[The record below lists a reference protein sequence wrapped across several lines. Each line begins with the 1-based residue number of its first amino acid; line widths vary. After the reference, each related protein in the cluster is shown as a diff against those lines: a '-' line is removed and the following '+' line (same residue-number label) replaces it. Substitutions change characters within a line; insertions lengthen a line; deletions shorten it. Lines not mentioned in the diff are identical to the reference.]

1 MKGLPIFPISLR
13 ISIPTILI
21 FCGGLLG
28 LTSFN
33 QEINEAYQKTEINT
47 KNYVQISAG
56 QTSRIL
62 DYLYRRANIEDAEI
76 TIISQLGSDP
86 NLNLVMLIN
95 DDDVVR
101 LSNRYELKN
110 EPVTKTQGVDYVE
123 KFGAVRKNL
132 SGDVLISADRSKL
145 IAMYPVILPLQ
156 PNELQSS
163 KVGVLFFEYD
173 LTRTKQIAFNDAL
186 KRSLF
191 FSGSLTIFCIGIWFF
206 FEITLTRRVSRLV
219 AVSNSLAEGKLDER
233 AGLTGSDELFQISV
247 AFDRMAGKIQDNAN
261 ILLRQNAVLQSQIE
275 ASIDG
280 ISIVDENRNIV
291 YYNQRICDLWR
302 IPVNIIETGD
312 DREFMKW
319 VLSNLVEPE
328 IFCAKIE
335 YLYENPHSSS
345 VDEVVL
351 KDGHIFDCY
360 STSVKSL
367 SGDFYYGRIWYFR
380 NITDRRKAEKL
391 IQQQAE
397 RERLL
402 REITQRI
409 RQSLDLVTIFNTAT
423 EEIREFL
430 NADRVG
436 VLKFD
441 PKSHNTQGEFVSESL
456 VDGVTSIVAI
466 SIDEH
471 CFGDKHTIYYQK
483 GRIQSLDDIYQANIK
498 GCYRELLESFQIR
511 ANMVVPLLNG
521 EDLWG
526 LLCIHQCYE
535 PRPWQQSEI
544 EFVQQIANQLAIAIQ
559 QANLFEQ
566 IQKELTERQQA
577 ESRLTESN
585 QQLAISNQELARTT
599 RLKDEFLAN
608 MVTINQQLAI
618 SNEELARATR
628 LKDEFL
634 ANMSHELRTP
644 LNAILGMSE
653 ALQEQVFGAINQEQK
668 ESLETIASSGKH
680 LLELINDILDV
691 AKIESGQVEIVCSQ
705 TAIDELCQSSLPFV
719 KQQALR
725 KRIHLELK
733 IVPNLPE
740 LFVDE
745 RRIRQALINLLSNAI
760 KFTPEKGRVSL
771 AVSLQQNPAK
781 ITNEITSEIKSEIMS
796 EIRFAVTDTG
806 IGISPENLQKLF
818 QPFVQIDGALNR
830 QNSGTGLGLAL
841 VKSIVE
847 MHKGTVS
854 VTSEVGVGSCF
865 TIALPCENISTSSP
879 IYPNQP
885 PSPLETSPD
894 NGIAEGLPT
903 LLLAEDNEANKL
915 TISRYLKA
923 RGYQLLF
930 AKDGREAIDLARSMR
945 PDLILMDIQM
955 PNIDGLEAIK
965 IIRGSNIPEL
975 ANIPIIALTALA
987 MIGDR
992 ERCIEAGAN
1001 DYLTKPVKLNQL
1013 ATTIKQILAQ
1023 KQ

>member
-1 MKGLPIFPISLR
+1 MKGFPQFPISLR

-21 FCGGLLG
+21 VCGGLLS

-33 QEINEAYQKTEINT
+33 QEINAAYQKTEINT

-95 DDDVVR
+95 DNDIVH
-101 LSNRYELKN
+101 LSNRYELRN
-110 EPVTKTQGVDYVE
+110 EPIEKTAGEPYAE
-123 KFGAVRKNL
+123 KFREIRKNL
-132 SGDVLISADRSKL
+132 SGDVLISEDRSKL
-145 IAMYPVILPLQ
+145 IAMYPVILPVQ
-156 PNELQSS
+156 PNEIQSS
-163 KVGVLFFEYD
+163 KVGILFFEYD
-173 LTRTKQIAFNDAL
+173 LTRNKQAAFNDAL
-186 KRSLF
+186 RRSLF
-191 FSGSLTIFCIGIWFF
+191 FNGSLIVFCLGIWFF

-233 AGLTGSDELFQISV
+233 AGLKGSDELAQISV
-247 AFDRMAGKIQDNAN
+247 AFDNMAGNIQDNAN
-261 ILLRQNAVLQSQIE
+261 TLLRQNSVLQAQLE

-280 ISIVDENRNIV
+280 ISIVDENRKIV
-291 YYNQRICDLWR
+291 SYNQRICDLWH

-312 DREFMKW
+312 DHQFMQW
-319 VLSNLVEPE
+319 VLSNIVDPE
-328 IFCAKIE
+328 IFCSKVE
-335 YLYENPHSSS
+335 YLYQNPESSS
-345 VDEVVL
+345 VNEVVL

-367 SGDFYYGRIWYFR
+367 SGDSYYGRIWYFR
-380 NITDRRKAEKL
+380 NITDRRTAEKL

-423 EEIREFL
+423 EEIRQFL
-430 NADRVG
+430 NVDRVG

-441 PKSHNTQGEFVSESL
+441 PKSNNTQGEFVSESL
-456 VDGVTSIVAI
+456 LTGVNSIVAI

-471 CFGDKHTIYYQK
+471 CFGEKHTIYYEK
-483 GRIQSLDDIYQANIK
+483 GRIQFLDDIYQANIQD
-498 GCYRELLESFQIR
+498 CYRKLLESFQIR
-511 ANMVVPLLNG
+511 ANLVVPLLNG
-521 EDLWG
+521 ENLWG

-535 PRPWQQSEI
+535 PRHWQQSEI

-559 QANLFEQ
+559 QGNLFQQ

-577 ESRLTESN
+577 EFRLTES
-585 QQLAISNQELARTT
+585 
-599 RLKDEFLAN
+599 
-608 MVTINQQLAI
+608 NQQLAI

-653 ALQEQVFGAINQEQK
+653 ALQEQVFGVINKDQK
-668 ESLETIASSGKH
+668 EALETIANSGTH

-691 AKIESGQVEIVCSQ
+691 AKIESGQVEIDCSQ
-705 TAIDELCQSSLPFV
+705 TSINELCQSSLPFV

-725 KRIHLELK
+725 KRINLELK
-733 IVPNLPE
+733 IAPNLPE
-740 LFVDE
+740 LFVDV
-745 RRIRQALINLLSNAI
+745 RRIRQALINLLINAI
-760 KFTPEKGRVSL
+760 KFTNQKGRVTL
-771 AVSLQQNPAK
+771 TVSLQHNPVT
-781 ITNEITSEIKSEIMS
+781 ITKTEIK
-796 EIRFAVTDTG
+796 FAITDTG
-806 IGISPENLQKLF
+806 IGISPEDLQKLF
-818 QPFVQIDGALNR
+818 KPFVQIDGSLNR
-830 QNSGTGLGLAL
+830 QNTGTGLGLAL

-847 MHKGTVS
+847 MHNGTVN

-865 TIALPCENISTSSP
+865 TITLPCENIP
-879 IYPNQP
+879 I
-885 PSPLETSPD
+885 PSPASVNLPASSLEP
-894 NGIAEGLPT
+894 NPNNVIAEGLPT

-923 RGYQLLF
+923 KGYQLLF
-930 AKDGREAIDLARSMR
+930 AKDGQEAIDMTRLLR

-965 IIRGSNIPEL
+965 IIRRDKIPEL

-987 MIGDR
+987 MTGDR

-1001 DYLTKPVKLNQL
+1001 EYLTKPVKLSQL
-1013 ATTIKQILAQ
+1013 ATIIKQTLAQ
-1023 KQ
+1023 MQ

>member
-1 MKGLPIFPISLR
+1 MKGLSSFPISLR

-33 QEINEAYQKTEINT
+33 QEINQAYQKTEINT

-62 DYLYRRANIEDAEI
+62 DYLYRRANIEEAEI

-86 NLNLVMLIN
+86 NLNLVMLI
-95 DDDVVR
+95 DDLNVVH
-101 LSNRYELKN
+101 LSNLYELKN
-110 EPVTKTQGVDYVE
+110 EPIAKTRGAEYVE

-145 IAMYPVILPLQ
+145 IAMYPVILPVQ
-156 PNELQSS
+156 PDEIQSS
-163 KVGVLFFEYD
+163 RVGVLFFEYD

-191 FSGSLTIFCIGIWFF
+191 FSSSLVIFCLGVWFF

-261 ILLRQNAVLQSQIE
+261 TLLRQNAVLQAQIE

-280 ISIVDENRNIV
+280 ISIVDENRSIV
-291 YYNQRICDLWR
+291 SYNQRICDLWQ

-319 VLSNLVEPE
+319 LLSNLVEPE

-335 YLYENPHSSS
+335 HLYENPHSSS

-367 SGDFYYGRIWYFR
+367 AGDFYYGRIWYFR
-380 NITDRRKAEKL
+380 DITDRRKAEKL

-397 RERLL
+397 GERLL

-423 EEIREFL
+423 EEIRQFL

-436 VLKFD
+436 VLRFE
-441 PKSHNTQGEFVSESL
+441 PKSNNTQGEFVSESL
-456 VDGVTSIVAI
+456 IDGVTSIVAI

-471 CFGDKHTIYYQK
+471 CFGEKHTIYYQK
-483 GRIQSLDDIYQANIK
+483 GRIQSLDDINQANIK

-511 ANMVVPLLNG
+511 ANLVVPLLNG

-526 LLCIHQCYE
+526 LLCIHQCHE
-535 PRPWQQSEI
+535 PRAWHQSEI

-559 QANLFEQ
+559 QANLFQQ
-566 IQKELTERQQA
+566 IQKELAERQQA

-585 QQLAISNQELARTT
+585 QQLAITNQ
-599 RLKDEFLAN
+599 
-608 MVTINQQLAI
+608 
-618 SNEELARATR
+618 ELARATR

-653 ALQEQVFGAINQEQK
+653 ALQEQVFGTINEEQK

-691 AKIESGQVEIVCSQ
+691 AKIESGQVEIDCSQ
-705 TAIDELCQSSLPFV
+705 TSINELCQSSLPFV

-733 IVPNLPE
+733 IAPNLPE
-740 LFVDE
+740 LFIDE

-760 KFTPEKGRVSL
+760 KFTPERGRVSL

-781 ITNEITSEIKSEIMS
+781 ITNEVTSEITS

-841 VKSIVE
+841 VKSIVK

-865 TIALPCENISTSSP
+865 TIALPCENISIPLP
-879 IYPNQP
+879 IFTNQP
-885 PSPLETSPD
+885 TNPLEPSPD

-930 AKDGREAIDLARSMR
+930 AKDGREAIDLARSMQ

-955 PNIDGLEAIK
+955 PRIDGLEAIK

-975 ANIPIIALTALA
+975 ANIPIIALTALV
-987 MIGDR
+987 MTGDR
-992 ERCIEAGAN
+992 DRCIEAGAN
-1001 DYLTKPVKLNQL
+1001 EYLTKPVKLNHL

>member
-33 QEINEAYQKTEINT
+33 QEINQAYQKTEINT

-86 NLNLVMLIN
+86 NLNLVMLI
-95 DDDVVR
+95 DDRDIVH

-110 EPVTKTQGVDYVE
+110 EPIAKTSGAEYVE
-123 KFGAVRKNL
+123 KFGMVRKNL

-145 IAMYPVILPLQ
+145 IAMYPIILPVQ
-156 PNELQSS
+156 PDEIQSS
-163 KVGVLFFEYD
+163 RVGVLFFEYD
-173 LTRTKQIAFNDAL
+173 LTHTKQIAFNDAL

-191 FSGSLTIFCIGIWFF
+191 FCGSLTIFCIGIWFF

-261 ILLRQNAVLQSQIE
+261 ILLRQNAVLQAQLE

-291 YYNQRICDLWR
+291 YYNQRICELWH
-302 IPVNIIETGD
+302 IPANIIETGD

-319 VLSNLVEPE
+319 ILSNLVEPE

-335 YLYENPHSSS
+335 QLYENPHSSS

-360 STSVKSL
+360 STSVKS
-367 SGDFYYGRIWYFR
+367 SAEDFYYGRIWYFR
-380 NITDRRKAEKL
+380 DITDRRKAEKL

-397 RERLL
+397 GERLL

-423 EEIREFL
+423 EEIRQFL
-430 NADRVG
+430 YADRVG
-436 VLKFD
+436 VLRFD
-441 PKSHNTQGEFVSESL
+441 PKSNNTQGEFVSESL

-471 CFGDKHTIYYQK
+471 CFGEKHTIYYQK
-483 GRIQSLDDIYQANIK
+483 GRIQSLDDIYQSNIK

-511 ANMVVPLLNG
+511 ANLVVPLLNG

-559 QANLFEQ
+559 QANLFQQ

-608 MVTINQQLAI
+608 MLISNQQLAI

-653 ALQEQVFGAINQEQK
+653 ALQEQVFGTINQEQK

-691 AKIESGQVEIVCSQ
+691 AKIESGQVEIDCSQ
-705 TAIDELCQSSLPFV
+705 TSIDELCQSSLPFV

-725 KRIHLELK
+725 KRIHLGLK
-733 IVPNLPE
+733 IAPNLPE
-740 LFVDE
+740 LIVDE

-760 KFTPEKGRVSL
+760 KFTPEKGWVSL

-781 ITNEITSEIKSEIMS
+781 ITNEITSEIMS

-806 IGISPENLQKLF
+806 IGISQDNLQKLF

-854 VTSEVGVGSCF
+854 VTSQVGVGSCF
-865 TIALPCENISTSSP
+865 TIALRCENSSIPSP
-879 IYPNQP
+879 IYTNQ
-885 PSPLETSPD
+885 STGSLEPSPD

-903 LLLAEDNEANKL
+903 LLLAEDNDGNKL
-915 TISRYLKA
+915 TISRYLKTK
-923 RGYQLLF
+923 GYQLLF
-930 AKDGREAIDLARSMR
+930 AKDGQEAIDLARSMR
-945 PDLILMDIQM
+945 PDLILR
-955 PNIDGLEAIK
+955 NK
-965 IIRGSNIPEL
+965 
-975 ANIPIIALTALA
+975 
-987 MIGDR
+987 
-992 ERCIEAGAN
+992 
-1001 DYLTKPVKLNQL
+1001 K
-1013 ATTIKQILAQ
+1013 
-1023 KQ
+1023 

>member
-1 MKGLPIFPISLR
+1 MKRLSGFPISLR
-13 ISIPTILI
+13 ISIPAILI

-62 DYLYRRANIEDAEI
+62 DYLYRRTNIEEAEI

-86 NLNLVMLIN
+86 NLNLVMLI
-95 DDDVVR
+95 DDRDIVH
-101 LSNRYELKN
+101 LSNRYELRD
-110 EPVTKTQGVDYVE
+110 EPITKTAGAPYVE

-145 IAMYPVILPLQ
+145 IAMYPIILPV
-156 PNELQSS
+156 PRNELQSS

-173 LTRTKQIAFNDAL
+173 LTRAKQIAFNDAL

-191 FSGSLTIFCIGIWFF
+191 FSGSLAIFCIGIWVF
-206 FEITLTRRVSRLV
+206 FELTLTRRASRLV
-219 AVSNSLAEGKLDER
+219 AASNSLAEGKLDKR

-247 AFDRMAGKIQDNAN
+247 AFDRMAGKIQENAN
-261 ILLRQNAVLQSQIE
+261 TLLRQNAVLQAQLE

-291 YYNQRICDLWR
+291 SYNQRICDLWH
-302 IPVNIIETGD
+302 IPTNIIETGD
-312 DREFMKW
+312 DRQFMQW
-319 VLSNLVEPE
+319 VLSNLVDPE

-335 YLYENPHSSS
+335 HLYENPDSSS
-345 VDEVVL
+345 VDEVLL

-423 EEIREFL
+423 EEIRQFL

-441 PKSHNTQGEFVSESL
+441 PKTNNTQGEFVSESL
-456 VDGVTSIVAI
+456 VAGINSIVAI

-471 CFGDKHTIYYQK
+471 CFGEKHTVYYQN
-483 GRIQSLDDIYQANIK
+483 GQIQALDDIYQANIK
-498 GCYRELLESFQIR
+498 SCYRDLLEGFQIR
-511 ANMVVPLLNG
+511 ANLVVPLLNS
-521 EDLWG
+521 ESLWG
-526 LLCIHQCYE
+526 LLCIHQCHE
-535 PRPWQQSEI
+535 PRTWQQSEI

-577 ESRLTESN
+577 ELRLTESN
-585 QQLAISNQELARTT
+585 QQLAISNEELARAT

-608 MVTINQQLAI
+608 MVTSNQKLAI

-653 ALQEQVFGAINQEQK
+653 AMQEQVFGTINEEQK
-668 ESLETIASSGKH
+668 ESLETIASSGTH

-691 AKIESGQVEIVCSQ
+691 AKIESGQVEMICSHTSIQ
-705 TAIDELCQSSLPFV
+705 ELCQSSLPFI

-733 IVPNLPE
+733 IAPNLPE

-745 RRIRQALINLLSNAI
+745 RRIRQALINLLNNAI
-760 KFTPEKGRVSL
+760 KFTPERGRVSL
-771 AVSLQQNPAK
+771 AVSLQQNPATGK
-781 ITNEITSEIKSEIMS
+781 SSEMTS
-796 EIRFAVTDTG
+796 EIRFAITDTG

-830 QNSGTGLGLAL
+830 QNTGTGLGLAL

-847 MHKGTVS
+847 MHNGTVN

-865 TIALPCENISTSSP
+865 TIALPCENIAISSP
-879 IYPNQP
+879 ISVN
-885 PSPLETSPD
+885 SPASSLEPASN

-923 RGYQLLF
+923 KGYQLLF
-930 AKDGREAIDLARSMR
+930 AKDGQEAIDIARSLQ

-965 IIRGSNIPEL
+965 IIRRDKVPKL

-987 MIGDR
+987 MTGDR
-992 ERCIEAGAN
+992 ERCIDAGAN
-1001 DYLTKPVKLNQL
+1001 EYLTKPIKLNQL
-1013 ATTIKQILAQ
+1013 TTTIKQVLAS
-1023 KQ
+1023 K

>member
-1 MKGLPIFPISLR
+1 MKGLPNFPISLR
-13 ISIPTILI
+13 ISIPAILI
-21 FCGGLLG
+21 VCGGLLG
-28 LTSFN
+28 ITSFN

-47 KNYVQISAG
+47 KKYVQISAG
-56 QTSRIL
+56 QTSRIF
-62 DYLYRRANIEDAEI
+62 DYLYRRSNIEDAEI
-76 TIISQLGSDP
+76 TIISQLSSDP
-86 NLNLVMLIN
+86 NLNLVMVI
-95 DDDVVR
+95 DDRDVVH

-110 EPVTKTQGVDYVE
+110 EPITKTSGADYVE
-123 KFGAVRKNL
+123 KFGKVRKKL

-145 IAMYPVILPLQ
+145 IAMYPIILPGL
-156 PNELQSS
+156 PDEIQSS
-163 KVGVLFFEYD
+163 RVGVLFFEYD
-173 LTRTKQIAFNDAL
+173 LARTKQIEFNDAL

-206 FEITLTRRVSRLV
+206 FEITLTRRVARLV
-219 AVSNSLAEGKLDER
+219 AVSNSFAEGRLDER
-233 AGLTGSDELFQISV
+233 TGLTGSDELVQISV

-261 ILLRQNAVLQSQIE
+261 TLLRQNAVLQAQIE
-275 ASIDG
+275 ASMDG

-291 YYNQRICDLWR
+291 SYNQRICELWH
-302 IPVNIIETGD
+302 ISANIIETGD

-319 VLSNLVEPE
+319 VLSNLVDPE

-335 YLYENPHSSS
+335 YLYENPQSSS

-360 STSVKSL
+360 STSVKSF

-409 RQSLDLVTIFNTAT
+409 RQSLDLDTIFNTASK
-423 EEIREFL
+423 EIRQFL

-441 PKSHNTQGEFVSESL
+441 PKSNNTQGEFVSESL
-456 VDGVTSIVAI
+456 VTGVNSIKEI
-466 SIDEH
+466 SINEH
-471 CFGDKHTIYYQK
+471 CFAENHTIHYQK
-483 GRIQSLDDIYQANIK
+483 GRIQSLDDIYQADIK
-498 GCYRELLESFQIR
+498 GCYCELLEGFHIR
-511 ANMVVPLLNG
+511 ANLVVPLLNG
-521 EDLWG
+521 EELWG
-526 LLCIHQCYE
+526 MLCIHHCHE
-535 PRPWQQSEI
+535 PRAWQQSEI

-559 QANLFEQ
+559 QANLFEK

-585 QQLAISNQELARTT
+585 QQLAISNEELALAT

-608 MVTINQQLAI
+608 MLISNQHLAI
-618 SNEELARATR
+618 SNEELALATR

-653 ALQEQVFGAINQEQK
+653 ALGDQFFGAINQEQK
-668 ESLETIASSGKH
+668 DSLETITSSGSH

-691 AKIESGQVEIVCSQ
+691 AKIESGQVEIDCSQ
-705 TAIDELCQSSLPFV
+705 TSIQELCQSSFPFV

-725 KRIHLELK
+725 KRINIELK
-733 IVPNLPE
+733 IAPNLPE

-760 KFTPEKGRVSL
+760 KFTPERGRVSL
-771 AVSLQQNPAK
+771 VVSLQQNLTK
-781 ITNEITSEIKSEIMS
+781 ITNEIMS

-806 IGISPENLQKLF
+806 IGISQENLQKLF

-830 QNSGTGLGLAL
+830 QNTGTGLGLTL

-865 TIALPCENISTSSP
+865 TFALPCENSSISSP
-879 IYPNQP
+879 TFTNQP
-885 PSPLETSPD
+885 TNSLEPNPD
-894 NGIAEGLPT
+894 SSIVEGLPT
-903 LLLAEDNEANKL
+903 LLLAEDNDGNKL

-930 AKDGREAIDLARSMR
+930 AKDGQEAIDIATSMR
-945 PDLILMDIQM
+945 PDLILMDILM
-955 PNIDGLEAIK
+955 PNIDGLAAIK
-965 IIRGSNIPEL
+965 IIRGSDIPEL

-987 MIGDR
+987 MTGDR

-1001 DYLTKPVKLNQL
+1001 EYLTKPVKLNHL
-1013 ATTIKQILAQ
+1013 ATAIKQILAQ
-1023 KQ
+1023 TQ

>member
-1 MKGLPIFPISLR
+1 MKGLPIFPISLK

-33 QEINEAYQKTEINT
+33 QEINDAYQKTEINS

-62 DYLYRRANIEDAEI
+62 DYLYRRANIEEAEI

-86 NLNLVMLIN
+86 NLNLVMLI
-95 DDDVVR
+95 DDRDVVH
-101 LSNRYELKN
+101 LSNRYELRN
-110 EPVTKTQGVDYVE
+110 EPITKTRGAEYVE

-145 IAMYPVILPLQ
+145 IALYPVILAVH
-156 PNELQSS
+156 PNEIQSS
-163 KVGVLFFEYD
+163 RVGVLFYEYD

-191 FSGSLTIFCIGIWFF
+191 FSSSLVIFCLGVWFF

-247 AFDRMAGKIQDNAN
+247 AFDRMAGKIQDNAD
-261 ILLRQNAVLQSQIE
+261 ILLRQNAVLQAQIE

-302 IPVNIIETGD
+302 IPINIIETGD
-312 DREFMKW
+312 DHQFMKW
-319 VLSNLVEPE
+319 VLSNLVDPE

-335 YLYENPHSSS
+335 HLYENPHNSS

-360 STSVKSL
+360 STSVKS
-367 SGDFYYGRIWYFR
+367 SAKDFYYGRIWYFR
-380 NITDRRKAEKL
+380 DITDRRKAEKL

-397 RERLL
+397 GERLL

-423 EEIREFL
+423 EEIRQFL
-430 NADRVG
+430 YADRVG
-436 VLKFD
+436 VLRFD
-441 PKSHNTQGEFVSESL
+441 PKSNNTQGEFVSESL
-456 VDGVTSIVAI
+456 VDGVTSIVTI

-471 CFGDKHTIYYQK
+471 CFGEKHTIYYQK

-511 ANMVVPLLNG
+511 ANLVVPLLNG

-526 LLCIHQCYE
+526 LLCIHQCHE
-535 PRPWQQSEI
+535 PRAWQEPEI

-585 QQLAISNQELARTT
+585 QQLAISN
-599 RLKDEFLAN
+599 
-608 MVTINQQLAI
+608 
-618 SNEELARATR
+618 EELARATR

-653 ALQEQVFGAINQEQK
+653 ALKEQVFGTINQEQK
-668 ESLETIASSGKH
+668 ESIETITSSGKH

-691 AKIESGQVEIVCSQ
+691 AKIESGQVEIDCSQ
-705 TAIDELCQSSLPFV
+705 TSITDPAISTT
-719 KQQALR
+719 
-725 KRIHLELK
+725 H
-733 IVPNLPE
+733 
-740 LFVDE
+740 
-745 RRIRQALINLLSNAI
+745 
-760 KFTPEKGRVSL
+760 
-771 AVSLQQNPAK
+771 
-781 ITNEITSEIKSEIMS
+781 EITS

-806 IGISPENLQKLF
+806 IGISLENLQKLF

-841 VKSIVE
+841 VKRIME
-847 MHKGTVS
+847 MHNGTVS

-865 TIALPCENISTSSP
+865 TIALPCENSSIP
-879 IYPNQP
+879 SPMFTNQP
-885 PSPLETSPD
+885 PIPLESSPD

-955 PNIDGLEAIK
+955 PNIDGLEAIN
-965 IIRGSNIPEL
+965 IIRRDNIPEL
-975 ANIPIIALTALA
+975 ANIPIIALTGLA

-1001 DYLTKPVKLNQL
+1001 EYLTKPVKLNQL
-1013 ATTIKQILAQ
+1013 ARTIKQILAQ
-1023 KQ
+1023 KQKILNHSTLT